1 MRTVKG
7 RQGGAAHVE
16 SIRARAISNALLA
29 LLEFCEEH
37 KVSGDGCGHA
47 EASRACVLFWFE
59 KKERCCRRYRC
70 WGGTSWNEM
79 EFRANHDSFSCQ
91 DTLLSL
97 SPTMPVVRSAPRQL
111 VVLHPAP
118 YALPAVSSLEFDMPH
133 PLEPNPSFSS
143 TEAGPST
150 LASSPQFS
158 PKRIRKAAKRVA
170 KEEGK
175 QLVEQ
180 GELRMTVMG
189 QGGPGEVSA
198 AKVGLHPFPSPCP
211 RLAFGPDDRPLVAL

>member
-1 MRTVKG
+1 
-7 RQGGAAHVE
+7 
-16 SIRARAISNALLA
+16 
-29 LLEFCEEH
+29 
-37 KVSGDGCGHA
+37 
-47 EASRACVLFWFE
+47 
-59 KKERCCRRYRC
+59 
-70 WGGTSWNEM
+70 M
-79 EFRANHDSFSCQ
+79 EFKANHDSFSCQ

-118 YALPAVSSLEFDMPH
+118 YVLPTVSSLELDMPH
-133 PLEPNPSFSS
+133 PLEPNPSFS

-150 LASSPQFS
+150 LTSSPQFS
-158 PKRIRKAAKRVA
+158 PKRIRKAAKQVA

-180 GELRMTVMG
+180 GELRKTVVG

-198 AKVGLHPFPSPCP
+198 AKVRLHPFQSPCSQ
-211 RLAFGPDDRPLVAL
+211 LAFRPDDRPLVAL